1 MSAVRNCMRITER
14 LHQYYLLMRLHK
26 PIGILLLLWP
36 TLWALW
42 IAAGGMPDLHILL
55 VFLLGVV
62 LMRSAGCVINDY
74 ADRRFDPHVQ
84 RTRER
89 PIAAGRVAPREALML
104 FAVLVLVAFALVLS
118 LNRTTIYLSFG
129 AVLLAV
135 VYPFSKRYTQLP
147 QVVLGA
153 AFGWAIPMA
162 FAAVQ
167 GAVPRVGWLLFLVNV
182 LWSTAYDTFYAMVDR
197 DDDLRIGV
205 KSTAILFGESDR
217 LIVGVLQLLVLG
229 GLVLV
234 GQLAALGRYFYLSLL
249 VAAGLALYQQY
260 LARQRDPAGC
270 FRAFLNNNW
279 FGLTV
284 FAGILLDDLSR
295 AT

>member
-1 MSAVRNCMRITER
+1 
-14 LHQYYLLMRLHK
+14 LHK

-42 IAAGGMPDLHILL
+42 IAAAGVPDLHILI
-55 VFLLGVV
+55 VFILGVV

-74 ADRRFDPHVQ
+74 ADRNFDPHVA
-84 RTRER
+84 RTRQR
-89 PIAAGRVAPREALML
+89 PIAAGRVSPREALIL
-104 FAVLVLVAFALVLS
+104 FAGLCLLAFALVLT
-118 LNRTTIYLSFG
+118 LNRQTLYLSFG
-129 AVLLAV
+129 ALLLAAA
-135 VYPFSKRYTQLP
+135 YPFTKRYTQLP

-167 GAVPRVGWLLFLVNV
+167 GEVPRIGWLLFTVNV

-197 DDDLRIGV
+197 DDDVKIGV

-229 GLVLV
+229 GLLLV
-234 GQLAALGRYFYLSLL
+234 GQMAGLGLYFYLGLL

-260 LARQRDPAGC
+260 LARGRDRDGC
-270 FRAFLNNNW
+270 FRAFLNNNG
-279 FGLTV
+279 FGAAV
-284 FAGILLDDLSR
+284 FAGILLHYL
-295 AT
+295 AQPG

>member
-1 MSAVRNCMRITER
+1 MDIKDR
-14 LHQYYLLMRLHK
+14 LYQYYLLTRLHK

-42 IAAGGMPDLHILL
+42 IAAGGMPSVHLL
-55 VFLLGVV
+55 SVFVLGVV

-74 ADRRFDPHVQ
+74 ADRNFDPHVQ
-84 RTRER
+84 RTRDR
-89 PIAAGRVAPREALML
+89 PIAAGRVGPREALFL
-104 FAVLVLVAFALVLS
+104 FAALCLLAFALVLT
-118 LNRTTIYLSFG
+118 LNRQTIYLSFG
-129 AVLLAV
+129 AVLLAAA
-135 VYPFSKRYTQLP
+135 YPFTKRYTQLP

-167 GAVPRVGWLLFLVNV
+167 GEVPRIGWLLFVVNV

-217 LIVGVLQLLVLG
+217 LIVGILQLLVLG
-229 GLVLV
+229 GLLLV
-234 GQLAALGRYFYLSLL
+234 GNLAGLGLYFHLGLL
-249 VAAGLALYQQY
+249 VAGGLALYQQY
-260 LARQRDPAGC
+260 LARQRDRAGC
-270 FRAFLNNNW
+270 FQAFLNNSW
-279 FGLTV
+279 FGAAV
-284 FAGILLDDLSR
+284 FAGIFLHYL
-295 AT
+295 AHGG

>member
-1 MSAVRNCMRITER
+1 MTIQER
-14 LHQYYLLMRLHK
+14 LHQYYLLTRLHK

-42 IAAGGMPDLHILL
+42 IAAAGVPDLRILL
-55 VFLLGVV
+55 VFIVGVV

-74 ADRRFDPHVQ
+74 ADRNFDPHVA

-89 PIAAGRVAPREALML
+89 PIAAGRVSPREALLL
-104 FAVLVLVAFALVLS
+104 FAVLCLLAFALVLT
-118 LNRTTIYLSFG
+118 LNRQTIYLSFG
-129 AVLLAV
+129 ALLLAA
-135 VYPFSKRYTQLP
+135 VYPFTKRYTQLP

-167 GAVPRVGWLLFLVNV
+167 GAVPKIGWLLFTVNV
-182 LWSTAYDTFYAMVDR
+182 LWSTAYDTYYAMVDR
-197 DDDLRIGV
+197 DDDVKIGV
-205 KSTAILFGESDR
+205 KSTAILFGESDL
-217 LIVGVLQLLVLG
+217 LIVGVLQVLVLG

-234 GQLAALGRYFYLSLL
+234 GQLAGLGLYFYLGLL

-260 LARQRDPAGC
+260 LARRRDREGC
-270 FRAFLNNNW
+270 FRAFLNNNG
-279 FGLTV
+279 FGAAV
-284 FAGILLDDLSR
+284 FAGILLHYL
-295 AT
+295 AQAH